1 MGTHLLSDYQT
12 SHTMKFTAVFT
23 LASVALALN
32 LDQVRLINDHEVV
45 IQDTE
50 YGYPAIVNLKDED
63 DQAEVA
69 KKTKSST
76 KVTTTTSS
84 HVTSVTTTSHSS
96 KKHSSTS
103 TKHKTSTHSITKTA
117 GADAV
122 AASVGG
128 PLLVALGLLL

>member
-1 MGTHLLSDYQT
+1 
-12 SHTMKFTAVFT
+12 MKFATVFT
-23 LASVALALN
+23 LATVTLALN
-32 LDQVRLINDHEVV
+32 LDQVRLINENELV

-50 YGYPAIVNLKDED
+50 YGYPAIVNLKEED
-63 DQAEVA
+63 SSEAEA
-69 KKTKSST
+69 KKSKSST

-84 HVTSVTTTSHSS
+84 HVTSATTTTTTHSS

>member
-1 MGTHLLSDYQT
+1 
-12 SHTMKFTAVFT
+12 MKFATVFT
-23 LASVALALN
+23 LATVTLALN
-32 LDQVRLINDHEVV
+32 LDQVRLINENELV

-50 YGYPAIVNLKDED
+50 YGYPAIVNLKEED
-63 DQAEVA
+63 SSEAEAEA
-69 KKTKSST
+69 KKSKSST

-84 HVTSVTTTSHSS
+84 HVTSATTTTTTHSS

>member
-1 MGTHLLSDYQT
+1 
-12 SHTMKFTAVFT
+12 MKFTAVFT

-84 HVTSVTTTSHSS
+84 HVTSVTTTTTSHSS

-103 TKHKTSTHSITKTA
+103 TKHKTSTHSSTKTA

>member
-1 MGTHLLSDYQT
+1 
-12 SHTMKFTAVFT
+12 MKFTAVFT

-84 HVTSVTTTSHSS
+84 HVTSVTTTTTSHSS

>member
-1 MGTHLLSDYQT
+1 
-12 SHTMKFTAVFT
+12 MKFATVFT
-23 LASVALALN
+23 LATVTLALN
-32 LDQVRLINDHEVV
+32 LDQVRLINDNELV

-50 YGYPAIVNLKDED
+50 YGYPAIVNLKEED
-63 DQAEVA
+63 SEVDAEA
-69 KKTKSST
+69 KKT

-84 HVTSVTTTSHSS
+84 HVTSATTTTTTTSSHSS

>member
-1 MGTHLLSDYQT
+1 
-12 SHTMKFTAVFT
+12 MKFTAVFT

-84 HVTSVTTTSHSS
+84 HVTSVTTTTTSHSS

-128 PLLVALGLLL
+128 PLLVALGLVL

>member
-1 MGTHLLSDYQT
+1 
-12 SHTMKFTAVFT
+12 MKFATVFT
-23 LASVALALN
+23 LATVTLALN
-32 LDQVRLINDHEVV
+32 LDQVRLLNDNELV

-50 YGYPAIVNLKDED
+50 YGYPAIVNLKEED
-63 DQAEVA
+63 SEVDAEA
-69 KKTKSST
+69 KKSKSTT

-84 HVTSVTTTSHSS
+84 HATSVTTTTTSHSS

>member
-1 MGTHLLSDYQT
+1 
-12 SHTMKFTAVFT
+12 MKFTAVFT

-45 IQDTE
+45 IQDT
-50 YGYPAIVNLKDED
+50 
-63 DQAEVA
+63 

-84 HVTSVTTTSHSS
+84 HVTSVTTTTTSHSS

>member
-84 HVTSVTTTSHSS
+84 TSHSS

>member
-1 MGTHLLSDYQT
+1 
-12 SHTMKFTAVFT
+12 MKFTTIFT
-23 LASVALALN
+23 LATVTLALN
-32 LDQVRLINDHEVV
+32 LDQVRLINDDELV

-50 YGYPAIVNLKDED
+50 YGYPAIVNLKEED
-63 DQAEVA
+63 SEVEA
-69 KKTKSST
+69 TKKTKSTT
-76 KVTTTTSS
+76 KATTTTSS
-84 HVTSVTTTSHSS
+84 HVTSVTTTTTSHSS

-117 GADAV
+117 GADAI